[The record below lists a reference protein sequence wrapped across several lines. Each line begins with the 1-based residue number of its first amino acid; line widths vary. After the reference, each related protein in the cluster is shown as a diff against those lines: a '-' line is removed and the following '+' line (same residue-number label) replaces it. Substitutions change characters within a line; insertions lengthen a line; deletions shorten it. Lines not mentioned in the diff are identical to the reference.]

1 MSKYEKR
8 GAYHY
13 AEFADPKS
21 IYRKHVLDLV
31 EKVMEH
37 VNPKLLLPTLAEIGA
52 GEGLILSQFSRQ
64 GLSCSGCDTDPT
76 AVRLA
81 AEKGN
86 RVELGSFEVFGG
98 DERFDVVLLCDVL
111 EHVKHPLAMLAA
123 ACKLSRGLVVVAVP
137 DREDKHAIHA
147 IDLVGVETGLPG
159 WEWLHRAQRHAR
171 WFGIFER

>member
-21 IYRKHVLDLV
+21 IYRAHVLDLV
-31 EKVMEH
+31 DRVMEH
-37 VNPKLLLPTLAEIGA
+37 VNKKLLLPTVVEIGA
-52 GEGLILSQFSRQ
+52 GEGLILDQFSRQ
-64 GLSCSGCDTDPT
+64 GLSCRGCDIDAT

-81 AEKGN
+81 KEKGN
-86 RVELGSFEVFGG
+86 RVELGSIELFT
-98 DERFDVVLLCDVL
+98 DQRFDVVLLCDVL

-123 ACKLSRGLVVVAVP
+123 ACTLSRGLVVVAVP

-159 WEWLHRAQRHAR
+159 WECLHRAQRHAR